1 MVLSSRKASWFP
13 IPWSFP
19 PGKRRGFQFHGPSPS
34 TALYGSP
41 VKRIG
46 PTGLPTFCTLHA
58 QADPAVV
65 AGDFN
70 LLLDE
75 LQSLWPALSGRI
87 TAIPEN
93 LKGPK
98 GLRGSVRLPI
108 YFRQDSLYI
117 KGCTVQVL
125 AAVLKSKQQ
134 YREVAY
140 KNVVATELSNL

>member
-1 MVLSSRKASWFP
+1 MVSNSMVLSCRKAPWFP
-13 IPWSFP
+13 IPWSF
-19 PGKRRGFQFHGPSPS
+19 
-34 TALYGSP
+34 ALYGSP

-87 TAIPEN
+87 TAIPET
-93 LKGPK
+93 
-98 GLRGSVRLPI
+98 S
-108 YFRQDSLYI
+108 
-117 KGCTVQVL
+117 
-125 AAVLKSKQQ
+125 
-134 YREVAY
+134 
-140 KNVVATELSNL
+140 VATSKPAIDGHPKPAINQRRSGQGFLLLHS